1 MDMIWVLALLV
12 TIALFVY
19 ISLSN
24 FNRRINEII
33 SINQMLSRS
42 NERMRRQIKQL
53 EEKQDG
59 Q

>member
-1 MDMIWVLALLV
+1 MDTTWVLALLV
-12 TIALFVY
+12 IIALFVY

-53 EEKQDG
+53 NN
-59 Q
+59 